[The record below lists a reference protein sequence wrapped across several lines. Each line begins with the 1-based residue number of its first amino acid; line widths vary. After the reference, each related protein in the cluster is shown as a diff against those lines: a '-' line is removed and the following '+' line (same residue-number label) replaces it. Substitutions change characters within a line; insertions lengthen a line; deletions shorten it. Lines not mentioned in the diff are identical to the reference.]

1 MLKSA
6 DKSES
11 LLGAGQSLCAR
22 ACGPRHLCWGGPAVC
37 RGRGHAPPVLGRAGG
52 LQRAGPRAPPRC
64 AGFRLRPALLRVGR
78 WAPRRG
84 FLERH
89 GLPLDLAGVAL
100 SRGGGSRPSGAPSLC
115 HGPRGG
121 DDGRERDRK
130 PCVSQTVRCAVRLS
144 IPKASRSANSVN
156 GRGGGS
162 DEVAF
167 AGL

>member
-11 LLGAGQSLCAR
+11 LLGAGQSLW
-22 ACGPRHLCWGGPAVC
+22 P
-37 RGRGHAPPVLGRAGG
+37 APPVLGRAGG

-84 FLERH
+84 FLGRH
-89 GLPLDLAGVAL
+89 GLRPDLAGVAL

-115 HGPRGG
+115 HGPRVETTAGNATG
-121 DDGRERDRK
+121 
-130 PCVSQTVRCAVRLS
+130 
-144 IPKASRSANSVN
+144 SRVCL
-156 GRGGGS
+156 RR
-162 DEVAF
+162 
-167 AGL
+167 